1 MKLIFKKG
9 TIFLFTSFL
18 FLSHCKIDRDPGPIN
33 GNEIGI
39 TYAQPDNSR
48 LPDTIT
54 LAEDDANVDEYEYMI
69 SLNTQPSDDVMIQI
83 SLPASSPDNL
93 QLSSGGDTAD
103 MANESITLNFTN
115 TDWDTSQTVTLTLIN
130 DDIALGGVDVT
141 INHASGSSDSDYN
154 RLNNI
159 LTVMTTDNDNPG
171 ITYSA
176 SNATLTE
183 GGSDTSYTVVLN
195 SQPSDDVRIRISLPG
210 LVPVNL
216 QLSDGTQIADKASAS
231 ITLTFTNT
239 DWDSIQTVTLSLVDD
254 GIISED
260 GSFTI
265 AHASTSSD
273 SDYNSQTHSIQLM
286 TMDNDSFEISYSIS
300 SVTVM
305 EGGSDTSYTVVLN
318 SQPSDDV
325 IIQISLPANSPDNL
339 QLSSGGNTADMP
351 NEFINLTFTA
361 TDWNSAQTVTLT
373 FADDDIALGD
383 VDVTIVHAS
392 SSSDS
397 NYNSIP
403 VHDLMVTIQDNEMPT
418 VTIPATLSI
427 DEGDT
432 RDIMI
437 SISHEPAQNV
447 EITLTETSNEASIS
461 PGILTFTPGNWN
473 VPKMATITIQGNDI
487 LTADRDFTVSYVA
500 STINEMNPYHGVS
513 ISNTTVTIVEDETT
527 CTQPGA
533 GAETDFIPDM
543 PGENYGAGTEND
555 PYIICNANQL
565 QAMRDDLDAFYELGQ
580 NIDASTVATNACPTG
595 TTGTCTG
602 FQPIGNCGVDNI
614 CNNADDMSFTGTLD
628 GKGFTINDLTINM
641 NLTSGASNAGLF
653 GYTLGAN
660 IRNIGLLNVNIS
672 SSSSGASSFA
682 GGLVGN
688 NNRGSSISNSYSTGN
703 ISSSSSFSSAA
714 GGLVGLHNADSITNC
729 YSTGNISSSGTFSF
743 AGGLVGSN
751 SATITNCYST
761 GNVSSYASGSGSF
774 LSNAGGLVGLHNADS
789 ITNSYS
795 TGNVSSSDANAGGLV
810 GVHNAGSITNSY
822 YDQDTSIL
830 FQAGAEVTQ
839 MNEMAV
845 GSNTGTLTC
854 VGGFAS
860 SSFTTNTSIDTG
872 TCDDASPTIFF
883 NWQTPFD
890 VDNADMDDNPTTG
903 TDESSVRYD
912 SNNDGSVNNMDD
924 FVWNFGSNTE
934 YPFIASIPQTA
945 DEQAVRMASGFLR
958 FSNTTLGRPSASDF
972 VFFYDIVDAAMDI
985 TTSGT
990 GVQGTAAGSYVI
1002 EDANGN
1008 ALTAPTVTNAG
1019 VINGINSLA
1028 AGAEFYLKVTFT
1040 RGTTPMASYTTRYR
1054 FKK

>member
-1 MKLIFKKG
+1 MKLIFTKG

-54 LAEDDANVDEYEYMI
+54 LTEADANVKYEYMI

-159 LTVMTTDNDNPG
+159 LTVMTTDNDTPG

-183 GGSDTSYTVVLN
+183 GSSNTAQYTVVLN

-254 GIISED
+254 GIVSED

-325 IIQISLPANSPDNL
+325 MIQISLPANSPDNL

-461 PGILTFTPGNWN
+461 PGILTFTPDNWN

-682 GGLVGN
+682 GGLVGLN
-688 NNRGSSISNSYSTGN
+688 DRSS
-703 ISSSSSFSSAA
+703 
-714 GGLVGLHNADSITNC
+714 
-729 YSTGNISSSGTFSF
+729 
-743 AGGLVGSN
+743 
-751 SATITNCYST
+751 
-761 GNVSSYASGSGSF
+761 
-774 LSNAGGLVGLHNADS
+774 S

-795 TGNVSSSDANAGGLV
+795 TGNVSSSSSSSYAGGLVGLNDNNSSITNSYSTGNVSSFNSLASSNAGGLV
-810 GVHNAGSITNSY
+810 GENELSIIINSYSTGNVSSSASTNSNAGGLVGLNDDNGGITNSYSTGNVSSSASTNSNAGGLVGKNVISSITNSY
-822 YDQDTSIL
+822 YDQDTSTL
-830 FQAGAEVTQ
+830 FKNGS
-839 MNEMAV
+839 AV
-845 GSNTGTLTC
+845 FATVVAFLLESSGTINC
-854 VGGFAS
+854 AFGFSS
-860 SSFTTNTSIDTG
+860 SSFKTPTAPNTVS
-872 TCDDASPTIFF
+872 CSLVLAIFF

-890 VDNADMDDNPTTG
+890 IDGDSIAD
-903 TDESSVRYD
+903 EESVRYD

-958 FSNTTLGRPSASDF
+958 FSNTTLGEPSSTDF
-972 VFFYDIVDAAMDI
+972 VFFYDIENAATSI
-985 TTSGT
+985 TTSGHS
-990 GVQGTAAGSYVI
+990 VQGTTAGSYAI
-1002 EDANGN
+1002 EDAGGN

-1019 VINGINSLA
+1019 VINGVNSLA
-1028 AGAEFYLKVTFT
+1028 ANSEFYLSVTFT

>member
-1 MKLIFKKG
+1 MKLIFTKG
-9 TIFLFTSFL
+9 TIFLFTSLL
-18 FLSHCKIDRDPGPIN
+18 FFSHCKIDLAPGPIN

-54 LAEDDANVDEYEYMI
+54 LTEADANVEYEYMI

-115 TDWDTSQTVTLTLIN
+115 TDWDTPQTVTLTLIN

-154 RLNNI
+154 SLNNI

-183 GGSDTSYTVVLN
+183 GSSDTSYTVVLN

-325 IIQISLPANSPDNL
+325 MIQISLPANSPDNL
-339 QLSSGGNTADMP
+339 QLSSGGDTADMP

-373 FADDDIALGD
+373 LADDDIALGD

-432 RDIMI
+432 RDIMV

-461 PGILTFTPGNWN
+461 PGILTFTPSNWN
-473 VPKMATITIQGNDI
+473 TSKTVIITTTDD
-487 LTADRDFTVSYVA
+487 TVFTVNNTFQISYSAVV
-500 STINEMNPYHGVS
+500 SNTSNPYHS
-513 ISNTTVTIVEDETT
+513 ILISNTTVTIVEDETT

-543 PGENYGAGTEND
+543 PGEGYGAGTEND

-602 FQPIGNCGVDNI
+602 FQTIGNCGVDNI
-614 CNNADDMSFTGTLD
+614 CKSADDMSFTGTLD
-628 GKGFTINDLTINM
+628 GKEFTISDLMVNI
-641 NLTSGASNAGLF
+641 NLTSGSSDVGLF
-653 GYTLGAN
+653 GYTSGAN
-660 IRNIGLLNVNIS
+660 IRNIGLLNVDIS
-672 SSSSGASSFA
+672 SSSNTSFA
-682 GGLVGN
+682 GGLVAINNANSSISNSYSIGN
-688 NNRGSSISNSYSTGN
+688 VSSSASSSITGGLVGSNAGSISNSYFTGHVSSSASHLSSAGGLVGWNVGSISNSYSTGN
-703 ISSSSSFSSAA
+703 ISSSASNSLA
-714 GGLVGLHNADSITNC
+714 GGLVGWNADN
-729 YSTGNISSSGTFSF
+729 
-743 AGGLVGSN
+743 GG
-751 SATITNCYST
+751 
-761 GNVSSYASGSGSF
+761 
-774 LSNAGGLVGLHNADS
+774 

-795 TGNVSSSDANAGGLV
+795 TGNISPSTTNFSFVGGLV
-810 GVHNAGSITNSY
+810 GWNADNGGITNSY
-822 YDQDTSIL
+822 YDQDTSGQTNVI
-830 FQAGAEVTQ
+830 GT
-839 MNEMAV
+839 
-845 GSNTGTLTC
+845 GSGTLTC
-854 VGGFAS
+854 IGGFAS
-860 SSFTTNTSIDTG
+860 SSFKIPTAPSTG
-872 TCDDASPTIFF
+872 SCSSLAIFF
-883 NWQTPFD
+883 NWQTSFD
-890 VDNADMDDNPTTG
+890 IDGDSTAD
-903 TDESSVRYD
+903 EESVRYD
-912 SNNDGSVNNMDD
+912 SNNDENITNTDD
-924 FVWNFGSNTE
+924 FIWDFGSNTE
-934 YPFIASIPQTA
+934 YPIIASIPGRV
-945 DEQAVRMASGFLR
+945 DEQAVTMASGFLR
-958 FSNTTLGRPSASDF
+958 FSNTNLGTSSSTNP
-972 VFFYDIVDAAMDI
+972 VFFYDIDDAAMDI

-990 GVQGTAAGSYVI
+990 EVQGTTAGSYAI
-1002 EDANGN
+1002 EDAVDADGD
-1008 ALTAPTVTNAG
+1008 ALTGADEPTVNASG
-1019 VINGINSLA
+1019 LINLPTSFDLGS
-1028 AGAEFYLKVTFT
+1028 EFYLSVTFT
-1040 RGTTPMASYTTRYR
+1040 KGALPNRASYTTRYR